1 MIKIFSSTHDPKN
14 KRYTIYHSC
23 VLVIVTGVVIFMTL
37 QIIHQNLLQGAV
49 TFFEGFF
56 SLFMLSRNEKV
67 GKAFLSHLS
76 DITSL
81 IKSQLPCLRVRH
93 LFLDS

>member
-1 MIKIFSSTHDPKN
+1 MIHLFSATHDPKN
-14 KRYTIYHSC
+14 KKYTIYHSG
-23 VLVIVTGVVIFMTL
+23 VLIIVTGVVIFMTL
-37 QIIHQNLLQGAV
+37 QFIHQNLLQGSA

-56 SLFMLSRNEKV
+56 SLFMLSRNEEV

-81 IKSQLPCLRVRH
+81 IKS
-93 LFLDS
+93 